1 MLNTRRFFY
10 PVTTLIII
18 TSVIAWQLS
27 RAEYGGAQSP
37 SSATIAN
44 SDTTGDADLIYRDA
58 IIVTMNEAEFMA
70 QAIAI
75 KDGRILAV
83 GSNDEVMTHKGS
95 DTRIIDLQGKT
106 ILPGFIDA
114 HGHLGAMSV
123 AMGEIDLSPP
133 PVGSITSIVEIQNQL
148 REYIQTHHPV
158 EGTWI
163 VGMGYDDATLK
174 EHRHPTREDLD
185 AVSTKYPI
193 VLRHASGHLGT
204 GNSLALSLAG
214 IAAETPDPPGGV
226 IRREAG
232 SQQPDGVLEESAY
245 LSYFASG
252 KYPPIPPA
260 SERLKLMKAGLE
272 RYASFGIT
280 TAQEGATNDELW
292 SGFIKPARDSGLIT
306 IDLVMYQIF
315 GTTLTG
321 DVPKDYV
328 KHVRLG
334 GIKFFLDGSPQGR
347 TAWLTQP
354 YYKVPEGRP
363 ADYRGY
369 PSMPDSV
376 VDAGMKMILDQGM
389 QPISHTN
396 GDAAIDQLLNAIE
409 RSGYKA
415 ERDLRP
421 VAIHSQIPRA
431 EQLDRMKRLGV
442 IPSFFVTHTYYWGD
456 WYRDVVLGPE
466 RAMNISPLRWAVDR
480 GMRFTLHNDAPV
492 VPPDVLRLVW
502 SAVNRMTTSGKVLGP
517 DQRIPVSVA
526 LKAVTIWGA
535 YQYHEEKTKG
545 SLEPGKLA
553 DMVILS
559 ENPLTVDPM
568 KIADIK
574 VLETIKEGR
583 SVYRR
588 M

>member
-10 PVTTLIII
+10 PITTLI
-18 TSVIAWQLS
+18 VIASVVAWQRS
-27 RAEYGGAQSP
+27 RAQHGDAQP
-37 SSATIAN
+37 SSTAATAS

-58 IIVTMNEAEFMA
+58 TIVTMNEAESME

-83 GSNDEVMTHKGS
+83 GSNDKIMTHKGK
-95 DTRIIDLQGKT
+95 DTRVIELHGKT

-114 HGHLGAMSV
+114 HGHVGAMSV

-133 PVGSITSIVEIQNQL
+133 PVGTITSIAEIQSRL
-148 REYIQTHHPV
+148 REYIEKHHPA
-158 EGTWI
+158 EGAWI

-174 EHRHPTREDLD
+174 ERRHPTRKDLD

-204 GNSLALSLAG
+204 GNSLALRLAG
-214 IAAETPDPPGGV
+214 VTAETPNPPGGV
-226 IRREAG
+226 IRRAPG

-245 LSYFASG
+245 LTYFASG

-260 SERLKLMKAGLE
+260 SERLTLMKAGLE
-272 RYASFGIT
+272 RYASYGIT

-292 SGFIKPARDSGLIT
+292 NGFIKPARDSGLIV

-354 YYKVPEGRP
+354 YYKVPEGQP
-363 ADYRGY
+363 EDYHGY
-369 PSMPDSV
+369 PSMPDSA
-376 VDAGMKMILDQGM
+376 VDAGMKMILDQGI

-409 RSGYKA
+409 RSGYTA

-431 EQLDRMKRLGV
+431 EQLDRMKQLGV

-480 GMRFTLHNDAPV
+480 GMKFTLHNDAPV

-517 DQRIPVSVA
+517 DQRIPVSIA